1 MRFAFGHAA
10 HPDWRR
16 AADKVVEQLSAQG
29 ASSPR
34 ATLGI
39 VYASAVDATQ
49 MGAVLSCLR
58 EKTGVSAWVGASA
71 QGICATG
78 AEYFDE
84 PALAVMLMDLA
95 LEDFQFFSGRQGLPR
110 QGVSQP
116 MSGCAAMVH
125 ADPGTPE
132 LAELLTEMAT
142 RIGSGEIFGGI
153 VSGGP
158 DTPLPQVAGE
168 VVVGGLSG
176 VLFSDRVRLLSRV
189 TQGCAPLAREH
200 VISDCVSHYIKT
212 LDGQPALDVMLED
225 LGVQSSVRHSRD
237 GEEILRAL
245 PRQRLRRG
253 LLVGLASPSHERA
266 PIGFGDYL
274 VRNLVGID
282 PQNRLL
288 AVAALPERG
297 ERIVFC
303 TRDQQAARADLIRIC
318 TELREEIESQAL
330 TVRGAL
336 YHTCVARGES
346 LFGSRGAEMQIIQHN
361 LGDIPLVGMFANG
374 EIAHNR
380 LYGHT
385 GVLTLFV

>member
-1 MRFAFGHAA
+1 
-10 HPDWRR
+10 
-16 AADKVVEQLSAQG
+16 
-29 ASSPR
+29 
-34 ATLGI
+34 
-39 VYASAVDATQ
+39 
-49 MGAVLSCLR
+49 
-58 EKTGVSAWVGASA
+58 
-71 QGICATG
+71 
-78 AEYFDE
+78 
-84 PALAVMLMDLA
+84 
-95 LEDFQFFSGRQGLPR
+95 
-110 QGVSQP
+110 
-116 MSGCAAMVH
+116 MVH

-253 LLVGLASPSHERA
+253 LLVG
-266 PIGFGDYL
+266 
-274 VRNLVGID
+274 
-282 PQNRLL
+282 PQN
-288 AVAALPERG
+288 PK
-297 ERIVFC
+297 
-303 TRDQQAARADLIRIC
+303 T
-318 TELREEIESQAL
+318 
-330 TVRGAL
+330 
-336 YHTCVARGES
+336 
-346 LFGSRGAEMQIIQHN
+346 
-361 LGDIPLVGMFANG
+361 P
-374 EIAHNR
+374 
-380 LYGHT
+380 
-385 GVLTLFV
+385 